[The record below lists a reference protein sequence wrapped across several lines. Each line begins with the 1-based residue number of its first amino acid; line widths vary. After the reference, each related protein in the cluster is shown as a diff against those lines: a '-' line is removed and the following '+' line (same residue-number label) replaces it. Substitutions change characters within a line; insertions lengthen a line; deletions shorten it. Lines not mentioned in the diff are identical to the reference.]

1 MAKTKISQFDAT
13 AANNTDLNSISI
25 AEGTAPSNINNA
37 IRELMS
43 QLADLNLGNEVL
55 STLKIDNLHLDG
67 NSIVTLDTNGDLN
80 LTPNGS
86 GSVVVAKADI
96 NGGAIDGTPIGAAS
110 ASTGAFTT
118 LSANSTVGLGS
129 SVTISGGNIDGVIG
143 ANTPAAITGTV
154 ITANTN
160 FAGNL
165 TGNVTGTLDGVVGGT
180 TPAAVTGTTITANT
194 KFVGAIDGNVTATSG
209 TSTFNNVTING
220 TLDMDSTTSQT
231 ITGLATP
238 SGSTDAAT
246 KGYVDTEISGL
257 VDSAPAALNTLNEL
271 AAALGDDASFSTT
284 VTNSIAAKLPLA
296 GGTMTGDINA
306 NSNTVSG
313 LKAPSSANDATTKTY
328 VDTADALKLNLSGGT
343 LSGNLAMGS
352 NKITGLDT
360 PTDTADATTK
370 GYVDGVLGS
379 ATAAATSASNAATSA
394 TNAAS
399 SATAAA
405 SSATAAA
412 SSATSAAAS
421 FDSFDDR
428 YLGAKSSA
436 PTVDNDGDA
445 LVTGALYFNTTS
457 NELFVRNSSNAWVQA
472 AFTAS
477 GFLSSSNNLS
487 DVASASTAR
496 TNLGLAIGSNVQA
509 HDPDLDALAGLTSA
523 ADKGI
528 QFTGSGTAGTY
539 DLTTAGKALLDDA
552 NAAAQRTTLGLGTV
566 ATLDAGT
573 SANNAVQLDGSAKLP
588 AVDGSALT
596 NMASGGSI
604 NMVADG
610 AIAIR
615 KPVILTA
622 AGKAKEVA
630 ETGNDV
636 TEGIGTANQFN
647 STNSINYPSNSLAQ
661 VADDK
666 VAVVYRDAANSNYG
680 VVQIATVDD
689 SNRTISF
696 GTKVVINSVAAN
708 GAGVAFDTSRSVL
721 GATVQTESDPKLI
734 IANFTI
740 SGTTLTKQGS
750 SLSLITTDEVKAHT
764 TFFDPDNNHIMVF
777 LVYVNGSDRTFRAVA
792 VTGNASGTPTS
803 SYLVNTNVDTTFF
816 DIANPFFATYD
827 TNVNAFFITS
837 GKSEPSTFRGIVVTN
852 SGSALTAT
860 ERSKTKP
867 TNYKNHPTVCFDSNN
882 NKVVMAYN
890 TTGNYN
896 EIVNITMTTNDFT
909 LGTPTSTTS
918 LGTGASDS
926 VSSGFLSFDPTAQRI
941 VLLRGGG
948 GAATS
953 RWAVFSNDGT
963 DFTQQTTGVWD
974 SSTNNF
980 AQRGG
985 ILQTAMTTNMDS
997 NPIPIIMNN
1006 GNTGYGYAAVF
1017 TVGQTPVFNLDNGNY
1032 LGIAAEAI
1040 SDTATGKINV
1050 IGGISTGHSSLT
1062 VGNHYFTDS
1071 AGTIG
1076 LSGNARGEQYLG
1088 RAISTTEIQ
1097 LLENEGYLYGTAEGA
1112 VTAGKPVV
1120 VEADGDFA
1128 EVKETTATQS
1138 FTYAV
1143 GTAVEYKDADN
1154 IASHDIAYDSY
1165 RNKIIL
1171 ATHGSTSGK
1180 LQIYVG
1186 TVTGGSTNSI
1196 SWGAA
1201 EDADIGGYEYVKVAY
1216 DPVSYQTMVIYNDG
1230 SNLRA
1235 FIVTEDGDNTVTTG
1249 SQVSI
1254 TNANGSTSSDIS
1266 TDLINVGERKWVVA
1280 YKNASTGY
1288 IESRVLTTSGTTI
1301 NQQSATTIRSID
1313 NGRMAIA
1320 VNTETMGSYAANTRL
1335 VYFIAQNSS
1344 SDMHIVGATLDGNSI
1359 GSLGTLHDTN
1369 SAFQMT
1375 GGSAVY
1381 DPESNRFCC
1390 ASKNGDG
1397 GAGKFT
1403 SCTLDGSD
1411 NSIGSVVESTFESGH
1426 TTTTIKVLAELGKV
1440 HICYGDRDDG
1450 TKGKIID
1457 ASINSGT
1464 GAATFGTANVFFDST
1479 LHFSNSPRTANVD
1492 LGFAFD
1498 SDTNR
1503 FVVVY
1508 SDDSSNDGFSAVGSL
1523 VGSKAVTTTTLA
1535 DDGENYIGIAT
1546 KTVADNEQ
1554 VEVATFGQIDA
1565 QQSGLTAGQKYFVQ
1579 SDGTLATSADA
1590 SGLSAGVTM
1599 VAGKALSATKL
1610 LISE

>member
-67 NSIVTLDTNGDLN
+67 NTIVTLDTNGDLN
-80 LTPNGS
+80 LTPNGT

-477 GFLSSSNNLS
+477 GFLSSGNNLS

-496 TNLGLAIGSNVQA
+496 TNLGLG
-509 HDPDLDALAGLTSA
+509 SA
-523 ADKGI
+523 A
-528 QFTGSGTAGTY
+528 T
-539 DLTTAGKALLDDA
+539 LT
-552 NAAAQRTTLGLGTV
+552 
-566 ATLDAGT
+566 AGT
-573 SANNAVQLDGSAKLP
+573 SASNVVQLDGSAKLP

-596 NMASGGSI
+596 NMATGGTVSL
-604 NMVADG
+604 VADG
-610 AIAIR
+610 SITAGKA
-615 KPVILTA
+615 VIITA
-622 AGKAKEVA
+622 AGKAKQVA
-630 ETGNDV
+630 QTGNTV
-636 TEGIGTANQFN
+636 TEGIGTTNQFN
-647 STNSINYPSNSLAQ
+647 GTNDINYVSPALAQ

-666 VAVVYRDAANSNYG
+666 VAVAYRDGANSNYG
-680 VVQIATVDD
+680 TVQVATVDD
-689 SNRTISF
+689 SGRTISF
-696 GTKVVINSVAAN
+696 GTKVVINSVTSN
-708 GAGVAFDTSRSVL
+708 GAGIAFDTSRSVL
-721 GATVQTESDPKLI
+721 GATIQTESDPKLI
-734 IANFTI
+734 IANYTI

-750 SLSLITTDEVKAHT
+750 SLSLITTDDIKAHT
-764 TFFDPDNNHIMVF
+764 TLFDPDNNHIMVF
-777 LVYVNGSDRTFRAVA
+777 LVYENGSDRTFRAIA

-803 SYLVNTNVDTTFF
+803 SYLVNVNVDTTFF
-816 DIANPFFATYD
+816 DVGSPLVATYD
-827 TNVNAFFITS
+827 TNVNAFLVTAET
-837 GKSEPSTFRGIVVTN
+837 SEPSTFRGIVVTN
-852 SGSALTAT
+852 NGSAITAT

-867 TNYKNHPTVCFDSNN
+867 TNYKDKPAICFDSNN
-882 NKVVMAYN
+882 NKVVLAYN
-890 TTGNYN
+890 TTTNYN

-918 LGTGASDS
+918 IGTG
-926 VSSGFLSFDPTAQRI
+926 SSGSTSRGFLSFDPTAQRI

-948 GAATS
+948 GNATS

-963 DFTQQTTGVWD
+963 NFTQQSTGVWD

-985 ILQTAMTTNMDS
+985 ILQTAMTTNMTS
-997 NPIPIIMNN
+997 NPIPIIMKD
-1006 GNTGYGYAAVF
+1006 GNTGYGYAAVY
-1017 TVGQTPVFNLDNGNY
+1017 TVGQSPVTNLTTTNF
-1032 LGIAAEAI
+1032 LGLAAESI
-1040 SDTATGKINV
+1040 SDTATGKIT
-1050 IGGISTGHSSLT
+1050 ILGGINENQTSLT
-1062 VGNHYFTDS
+1062 ASSQYFV
-1071 AGTIG
+1071 
-1076 LSGNARGEQYLG
+1076 Q
-1088 RAISTTEIQ
+1088 
-1097 LLENEGYLYGTAEGA
+1097 
-1112 VTAGKPVV
+1112 
-1120 VEADGDFA
+1120 GD
-1128 EVKETTATQS
+1128 
-1138 FTYAV
+1138 
-1143 GTAVEYKDADN
+1143 
-1154 IASHDIAYDSY
+1154 
-1165 RNKIIL
+1165 
-1171 ATHGSTSGK
+1171 
-1180 LQIYVG
+1180 
-1186 TVTGGSTNSI
+1186 
-1196 SWGAA
+1196 
-1201 EDADIGGYEYVKVAY
+1201 
-1216 DPVSYQTMVIYNDG
+1216 
-1230 SNLRA
+1230 
-1235 FIVTEDGDNTVTTG
+1235 
-1249 SQVSI
+1249 
-1254 TNANGSTSSDIS
+1254 
-1266 TDLINVGERKWVVA
+1266 
-1280 YKNASTGY
+1280 
-1288 IESRVLTTSGTTI
+1288 
-1301 NQQSATTIRSID
+1301 
-1313 NGRMAIA
+1313 
-1320 VNTETMGSYAANTRL
+1320 
-1335 VYFIAQNSS
+1335 
-1344 SDMHIVGATLDGNSI
+1344 
-1359 GSLGTLHDTN
+1359 GSLGTSADT
-1369 SAFQMT
+1369 
-1375 GGSAVY
+1375 V
-1381 DPESNRFCC
+1381 
-1390 ASKNGDG
+1390 
-1397 GAGKFT
+1397 
-1403 SCTLDGSD
+1403 
-1411 NSIGSVVESTFESGH
+1411 SVVAGLAISST
-1426 TTTTIKVLAELGKV
+1426 
-1440 HICYGDRDDG
+1440 
-1450 TKGKIID
+1450 
-1457 ASINSGT
+1457 
-1464 GAATFGTANVFFDST
+1464 
-1479 LHFSNSPRTANVD
+1479 
-1492 LGFAFD
+1492 
-1498 SDTNR
+1498 
-1503 FVVVY
+1503 
-1508 SDDSSNDGFSAVGSL
+1508 
-1523 VGSKAVTTTTLA
+1523 
-1535 DDGENYIGIAT
+1535 
-1546 KTVADNEQ
+1546 Q
-1554 VEVATFGQIDA
+1554 VIVK
-1565 QQSGLTAGQKYFVQ
+1565 S
-1579 SDGTLATSADA
+1579 
-1590 SGLSAGVTM
+1590 
-1599 VAGKALSATKL
+1599 
-1610 LISE
+1610 